1 MVLLNYVKKKKVI
14 LTTQIRTQ
22 TSPLPGRGSSLME
35 VFAEGAP
42 KNCSLR
48 RDSGTGLTMN
58 LRPAEWTTWV
68 VVLGEMPEE
77 INRLDVIENEYLIK

>member
-1 MVLLNYVKKKKVI
+1 MD
-14 LTTQIRTQ
+14 
-22 TSPLPGRGSSLME
+22 
-35 VFAEGAP
+35 VFAEGVP
-42 KNCSLR
+42 KNSSLR

-77 INRLDVIENEYLIK
+77 INRLDVIEDKFKKLQLNTLNFNWL